1 MDKEVN
7 TRFGDSTSS
16 SATLAESAESKSV
29 VSPERDAPPS
39 NQLRIQTS
47 QRRVL
52 KFAAYEDE
60 FLKKGIAKHGFGQW
74 TAILRD
80 SEYTFQ
86 DFRTTD
92 SLKKRA
98 GLKFSSGP
106 CS

>member
-1 MDKEVN
+1 M
-7 TRFGDSTSS
+7 
-16 SATLAESAESKSV
+16 
-29 VSPERDAPPS
+29 
-39 NQLRIQTS
+39 NQLRIQRS

-60 FLKKGIAKHGFGQW
+60 FLKKGIAKHRFGQW
-74 TAILRD
+74 IAILRD
-80 SEYTFQ
+80 SEFTFQ
-86 DFRTTD
+86 DFRRAD